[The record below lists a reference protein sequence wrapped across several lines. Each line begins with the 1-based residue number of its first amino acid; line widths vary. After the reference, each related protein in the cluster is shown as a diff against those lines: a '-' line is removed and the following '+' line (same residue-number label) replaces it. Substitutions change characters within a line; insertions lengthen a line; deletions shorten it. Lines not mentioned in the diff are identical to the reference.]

1 MNIFNTVGSWFGLG
15 GGTALSDSIGS
26 QRSGPGRSLIDNLS
40 PVSAD
45 TVLQISAVWASLA
58 LVAKNMAT
66 LPLFTYWNVNGNRE
80 LARGSA
86 LWELLHESP
95 NSRMT
100 PAEFWTALFINLLLR
115 GNAYARLERDDD
127 GNVYAMWP
135 MSADQV
141 EPRVLPDGSMVYV
154 YRLGSDVAIL
164 ADSSVLHIKEMGN
177 GTVGY
182 SRLDY
187 MRATANEAATS
198 QEAANKLFLNGGKPS
213 GVLMLDR
220 VLNKDQRKAVQ
231 QDFAEM
237 ALGTAQRLHVLE
249 AGMRYQQI
257 NLTPEDIQLLETR
270 QFTIHEFGRWFGIP
284 SILLNST
291 EGTTTL
297 GSSSGEIIGSFYKTS
312 LRPTLVGIEQAIRK
326 RVMSPAQ
333 RVQFTCEYSI
343 DALLRADLS
352 ARMPQ
357 YATGVQ
363 NGIFTRNECRQLE
376 NLPPLPGGDELTAQ
390 MNLAPLD
397 QLGQAPQTGGNS
409 NATQNPIAQ

>member
-1 MNIFNTVGSWFGLG
+1 MNILTTVGSWFGFG
-15 GGTALSDSIGS
+15 GGSALSDSIGS
-26 QRSGPGRSLIDNLS
+26 QKSGPGKSLLDGLRPITSD
-40 PVSAD
+40 SA
-45 TVLQISAVWASLA
+45 LQISAIWASIA
-58 LVAKNMAT
+58 LVAKNLAT

-80 LARGSA
+80 LARGSE

-95 NSRMT
+95 NARMT
-100 PAEFWTALFINLLLR
+100 PCEFWTALFINLLLR
-115 GNAYARLERDDD
+115 GNAYARLERDDK
-127 GNVYAMWP
+127 GNVFAMWP

-141 EPRVLPDGSMVYV
+141 EARVLPDGSMVYV
-154 YRLGSDVAIL
+154 YRIGSNVAIL
-164 ADSSVLHIKEMGN
+164 AEENVLHIKEMGN
-177 GTVGY
+177 GTMGY

-187 MRATANEAATS
+187 MRATHAEAAAA
-198 QEAANKLFLNGGKPS
+198 QDAANKLFENGGKPS

-237 ALGTAQRLHVLE
+237 ALGTGQRLHVLE
-249 AGMRYQQI
+249 AGMKYQQI
-257 NLTPEDIQLLETR
+257 NFSPEDMQLLETR
-270 QFTIHEFGRWFGIP
+270 QFNIHEIGRWFGIP

-297 GSSSGEIIGSFYKTS
+297 GSSSGEIIDSFYKTS

-333 RVQFTCEYSI
+333 RVTYTCEYSL
-343 DALLRADLS
+343 DALLRASLA
-352 ARMPQ
+352 ARMPI
-357 YATGVQ
+357 YSNGVQ

-390 MNLAPLD
+390 TNLVPVD
-397 QLGQAPQTGGNS
+397 QLGSIPQTGGMNNVS
-409 NATQNPIAQ
+409 ENPITQ